1 MHFII
6 IKGQNSFRSD
16 LERTKRRERRR
27 NRKKTECTL
36 AYINSWW
43 RNGTFQMIPQY
54 PYIRIYFLRLLYC
67 VLGTHAKGDKVSTP
81 NESKSW
87 SVSTRIQKEAHTHTH
102 TRTSERK
109 RVWCNQKSKV
119 FETRSRILY
128 KHVSFIQKSRRDI
141 KVGDATM
148 RTEYTHIHFHKERT

>member
-27 NRKKTECTL
+27 NRKKQNAHWHILIRDGEMVRSKWYHNIHISVYIFFVYFT
-36 AYINSWW
+36 AYLVHTRRVIKYL
-43 RNGTFQMIPQY
+43 RQMRANREVWAPEY
-54 PYIRIYFLRLLYC
+54 KKKL
-67 VLGTHAKGDKVSTP
+67 
-81 NESKSW
+81 
-87 SVSTRIQKEAHTHTH
+87 TH

>member
-1 MHFII
+1 MSFNQMHFII

-102 TRTSERK
+102 THEQANESEYGAIK
-109 RVWCNQKSKV
+109 RVKYLKLGQGYYINT
-119 FETRSRILY
+119 FHL
-128 KHVSFIQKSRRDI
+128 FKSRD
-141 KVGDATM
+141 GT
-148 RTEYTHIHFHKERT
+148 